1 VSRWI
6 RASIPLAVFLL
17 IAWFLLQGL
26 HRNPREIPSPL
37 IDRPAPL
44 AALERLQNLEHHLAS
59 ASQAVAT
66 ASLQGSGLAPT
77 GVAASPSVSDGIGTS
92 APSSSSPAA
101 LYAGKVWMLNVW
113 GSWCSGCQ
121 LEHPLL
127 NALAAERMLPI
138 VGLAWKDSPAQARQ
152 WLDRLGNPYSLVLM
166 DLDGKAAIDWGVYG
180 APETFVIDARGMV
193 RFKHVGPL
201 SDEVVR
207 GQLRPLLAR
216 LGAS

>member
-6 RASIPLAVFLL
+6 SAGIPLAIFLL
-17 IAWFLLQGL
+17 IAWFLMQGL
-26 HRNPREIPSPL
+26 NRNPREIPSPL
-37 IDRPAPL
+37 IDRAAPL
-44 AALERLQNLEHHLAS
+44 AALERLQDLEHHLAS
-59 ASQAVAT
+59 AARGNAT
-66 ASLQGSGLAPT
+66 ASLLKPGPGQADPPALPSARKGNG
-77 GVAASPSVSDGIGTS
+77 ASS
-92 APSSSSPAA
+92 ASLPSPAV

-121 LEHPLL
+121 VEHPLL
-127 NALAAERMLPI
+127 NALAAERLLPI